1 MIDPREANEEECLT
15 EDSDDALADL
25 EKEFA
30 MKKQRLLEQRAR
42 KKQRQVDVERS
53 PSPER
58 KPQVEYF
65 QKTKP
70 EKPEREEQPR
80 AVSKPQTLFTTQP
93 KSSFASRLQEPKK
106 ASIDLSERIFEF
118 EDVPDYKTIEVA
130 AGEKDK
136 NTGLELLS
144 RRIESA
150 QLEQLLRGIKVLSV
164 RKLLAKVVAPHFEEP
179 RYVNWCFAGMVIFKS
194 PPRHTVNG
202 QKYLQLRVGDF
213 EHSVDVML
221 FGPAFN
227 RFWKLSPA
235 EVIYILNPKIKR
247 VKGAPLVSVGE
258 DLMCIV
264 EAGRSR
270 HFGYCEGATKAGLCK
285 HVVDVSRTRLC
296 SYHEEKKY
304 RGLRM
309 ELQGVAGRRPG
320 EQKSGNPQKTKN
332 RFPNDGPF
340 FSLYGNQQCI
350 QSERDQVFFG
360 GSGFDEAQYDGAPV
374 AATKRKGPEEYEQ
387 IQERLKRQE
396 AKKQKTK
403 EHTQKSLLKHLSH
416 LPPARVSA
424 LQKLCILPGDHTQ
437 GELANNGRSIHGNL
451 KGTQRAHTELV
462 SSEHILQQGPKA
474 GKNLHKTVS
483 GIAAAADPEG
493 NHLHSSCDT
502 KTRMQE
508 LMHLSRQKKVSL
520 RPERAVKSL
529 KPREELEIEFVS
541 AAQKSAYQR
550 LQKHGT

>member
-1 MIDPREANEEECLT
+1 MMIDPREANGEECLT

-30 MKKQRLLEQRAR
+30 IKKQQLLEERAR

-70 EKPEREEQPR
+70 EKPEREQPKV
-80 AVSKPQTLFTTQP
+80 VSKPQTLFTTQP

-130 AGEKDK
+130 AGDKDR

-285 HVVDVSRTRLC
+285 HVVDVSRSRLC
-296 SYHEEKKY
+296 TYHEEKKY

-320 EQKSGNPQKTKN
+320 EQKSGNSQKTKN

-340 FSLYGNQQCI
+340 FLYGNQQCV

-374 AATKRKGPEEYEQ
+374 TATKRKGPEEYEQ

-396 AKKQKTK
+396 AKKQKIK

-416 LPPARVSA
+416 LAPARVSA
-424 LQKLCILPGDHTQ
+424 LQKLRILPGDHTQ
-437 GELANNGRSIHGNL
+437 GDLINKGNVIHGNP
-451 KGTQRAHTELV
+451 KGTRKAHSELV
-462 SSEHILQQGPKA
+462 SSGDIIQEGLKI
-474 GKNLHKTVS
+474 GKNLHKTAS
-483 GIAAAADPEG
+483 GIAAAANPEG
-493 NHLHSSCDT
+493 NQLHSSCDT

-520 RPERAVKSL
+520 RPERIVKSR
-529 KPREELEIEFVS
+529 KPHDELEIEFVS
-541 AAQKSAYQR
+541 DAQKSAYQR
-550 LQKHGT
+550 LQKHGA